1 MANLGHVSRIRI
13 SREKLQREYS
23 ELPIE
28 RTERILPFL
37 AVLFFGIAIRDL
49 TETAAQGQLP
59 ILSLSSAAT
68 GLILGCI
75 WFRLRP
81 APRTRKEFLPS
92 LTGILVV
99 LDCLTRFALT
109 GDPQV
114 LGVSLILL
122 ASAGILLSPGSLLA
136 LWTALLGGWIVLAQ
150 TVLPVGQQTFALLYL
165 VSATTLATIAFVL
178 RFRQYQARQRRE
190 LKAIH
195 QQASEAE
202 MRNRFELAADATEDG
217 LWFWDLVTN
226 HFQVSPAWEAL
237 VGDDP
242 RGFEHSPEDWFKRVH
257 PSYAADLRRRL
268 REFVQDPNQC
278 GQFRHEHRIRR
289 CDGSYFWALVRAT
302 AQRNSAGEAVAL
314 AGAHSDITPLLAVEQ
329 SLLED
334 IFEDTLTQLANRHCF
349 MARLET
355 AITELRSGHAS
366 KQFAVLFL
374 DLNKFKSVN
383 DTLGHLAGDQL
394 LIAVAGRLRNCAGRS
409 DLVSRFAGDEFC
421 VLLKNV
427 RSPEDAY
434 SAARRIVGALGET
447 FEIDGHKIQSGASV
461 GIALSSRPFK
471 DAEDLIQMADSAM
484 YHAKAARTTHVEV
497 FHESMR
503 MEKNRAV
510 AMKDHLENAL
520 HNGEFRLYYQP
531 LISFRTGQIEGA
543 EALIRWQRP
552 ENGLIAPAEFIP
564 IAEQTELIHQIG
576 DWALE
581 TACRQSQ
588 SWREAGLDPMRIAVN
603 LSAKQ
608 LEDKSFPSRLS
619 HLMRRHAV
627 EPTSLELEL
636 TESALM
642 DHDSARDALR
652 RITESGVRAAIDDF
666 GTGFSSLS
674 YLRKLP
680 FSTLKIDRSFLS
692 DISEDTQA
700 DAITR
705 NLITLAHDLK
715 LSVVAE
721 GVEKH
726 RQLQFLKTESCDVMQ
741 GFLSGR
747 PMPAEEF
754 TRRAGEK
761 TPWAFLEAGQVSED
775 SAGRL
780 LALSQA
786 TGSGLE
792 REAKDALSKI
802 NHLSPEPEL
811 VPETR

>member
-1 MANLGHVSRIRI
+1 MANLRNISRIRI
-13 SREKLQREYS
+13 SRENLQRELFQ
-23 ELPIE
+23 LPAR
-28 RTERILPFL
+28 RTERLLPWLALLFVIL
-37 AVLFFGIAIRDL
+37 AIREWVVSNQALVL
-49 TETAAQGQLP
+49 T
-59 ILSLSSAAT
+59 SAVT
-68 GLILGCI
+68 GLLLGAAS
-75 WFRLRP
+75 FRLRTLRDDQKWLLP
-81 APRTRKEFLPS
+81 PFTGFL
-92 LTGILVV
+92 IV
-99 LDCLTRFALT
+99 LDCLVRFAIT
-109 GDPQV
+109 GTPQI
-114 LGVSLILL
+114 LALALILL
-122 ASAGILLSPGSLLA
+122 ASAGILLSPWWLLG
-136 LWTALLGGWIVLAQ
+136 LWTMLLGGWILLAKNL
-150 TVLPVGQQTFALLYL
+150 LPPEELFFSLLYL
-165 VSATTLATIAFVL
+165 GSAILAASVAFIL
-178 RFRQYQARQRRE
+178 RFREYRSRQRQALE
-190 LKAIH
+190 AIH
-195 QQASEAE
+195 QQATEAE
-202 MRNRFELAADATEDG
+202 LRSRFELAADATEDG
-217 LWFWDLVTN
+217 LWYWELATN
-226 HFQVSPAWEAL
+226 RFQVSPAWEAL
-237 VGDDP
+237 IGDDP
-242 RGFEHSPEDWFKRVH
+242 REFEQTPEDWFKRVH
-257 PSYAADLRRRL
+257 PSYVSDLRRRL
-268 REFVQDPNQC
+268 QEYARSPNER

-289 CDGSYFWALVRAT
+289 CDGTYFWGLVRAT

-355 AITELRSGHAS
+355 AITELRGGHGS

-394 LIAVAGRLRNCAGRS
+394 LIAVAGRLRSCTGRS

-421 VLLKNV
+421 VLLKDI

-434 SAARRIVGALGET
+434 NAGRRIVGALGEP
-447 FEIDGHKIQSGASV
+447 FEVHGHKIQSGASV
-461 GIALSSRPFK
+461 GIALSSRPFR

-497 FHESMR
+497 FHEGMR

-510 AMKDHLENAL
+510 AMKDHLESAL
-520 HNGEFRLYYQP
+520 QNSEFRLFYQP
-531 LISFRTGQIEGA
+531 LISFRTGHIEGA

-588 SWREAGLDPMRIAVN
+588 AWNEAGLDPMRIAVN

-627 EPTSLELEL
+627 DPTSIELEL

-674 YLRKLP
+674 YLRRLP

-705 NLITLAHDLK
+705 NLITLAHDLN

-721 GVEKH
+721 GVEEH
-726 RQLQFLKTESCDVMQ
+726 RQFEFLKRQSCDVMQ
-741 GFLSGR
+741 GFLAGR

-754 TRRAGEK
+754 TRLAERR
-761 TPWAFLEAGQVSED
+761 TPWAFLQDGVTED
-775 SAGRL
+775 SASRL
-780 LALSQA
+780 LALSRA
-786 TGSGLE
+786 TGATATSESEDTSSAAG
-792 REAKDALSKI
+792 RV
-802 NHLSPEPEL
+802 NGEL
-811 VPETR
+811 KLLGESR